1 MRVFIL
7 GAGASLEDTKT
18 NSLPMP
24 LANDFFKKEYILKHW
39 YEIDSKFGKFSE
51 SPLATILS
59 VYFGVRIN
67 GSGKRLTIE
76 GAPNIEEVYS
86 FLESFE
92 SNYMAVSFERKLFSD
107 ARTQLIDYVTH
118 VIQGAVNT
126 YDFDTHRILT
136 DNLVFNRKEIKSL
149 QRKKIRE
156 KRKFKTHFA
165 ISSILNQEDT
175 IISFNWDLLPETV
188 LAFDRK
194 HLHYFQS
201 RDRIVSPFYADPKKP
216 WRRVSLVN
224 IKESG
229 YLLKMH
235 GSVNMGNCTN
245 IDCLRNQFPYILD
258 SFDAEVP
265 EVLFC
270 DYCGSPVEILI
281 VPPSIKKTYK
291 ANRFFQLQANIAAK
305 ELHRARE
312 IIVIGYSFPS
322 FDFDSS
328 SLIRLARL
336 DPRSPTDIET
346 NLQKVTV
353 VNPEVKKEPYVNKVK
368 DLFGIS
374 YADKAHHHKVEIA
387 LYDSVDNYLKSM
399 SKKKN
404 LK

>member
-24 LANDFFKKEYILKHW
+24 LANDFFKKEYLLKHW
-39 YEIDSKFGKFSE
+39 YEIESNFGKFSE

-59 VYFGVRIN
+59 VYFGVHIKGN
-67 GSGKRLTIE
+67 GKALIVE
-76 GAPNIEEVYS
+76 GAPNVEEVYS

-92 SNYMAVSFERKLFSD
+92 SNYRAVSFERELFSN
-107 ARTQLIDYVTH
+107 ARRQLLDYVTR
-118 VIQGAVNT
+118 VIQGT
-126 YDFDTHRILT
+126 IYTHDFDTYRMLT
-136 DNLVFNRKEIKSL
+136 ADLRLSKKELKSL
-149 QRKKIRE
+149 QIKSFKE

-165 ISSILNQEDT
+165 ISSILNRQDT

-194 HLHYFQS
+194 HSHYFQS
-201 RDRIVSPFYADPKKP
+201 RDRIMSPFYADQKTP
-216 WRRVSLVN
+216 WRQASLVN
-224 IKESG
+224 VKQSDG

-235 GSVNMGNCTN
+235 GSVNMCNCTN
-245 IDCLRNQFPYILD
+245 IECLRNQFPYILD

-265 EVLFC
+265 DVLFC

-291 ANRFFQLQANIAAK
+291 ANRFFQLQANIASSR
-305 ELHRARE
+305 LHQAHE

-336 DPRSPTDIET
+336 DPRTPTDIET
-346 NLQKVTV
+346 VLHKVTI
-353 VNPEVKKEPYVNKVK
+353 VNPEVNDEKYVNKVK

-374 YADKAHHHKVEIA
+374 YPDKAHHHKVEIA
-387 LYDSVDNYLKSM
+387 LYDNVDSYLKTVLKRK
-399 SKKKN
+399 SK
-404 LK
+404 